1 MADGS
6 LRFRFDGGGHAR
18 EITEGAT
25 TRVEPTIR
33 AESRAD
39 AGAFVRTRSTRAP
52 YRRRGL
58 RTWAVASRLQ
68 WRLAEIQR
76 GFFLTLALGLSLCA
90 ALLVVGRLEFGIV
103 PGAAAVRPA
112 LSRIR
117 TVPATTGR
125 HTGTPV
131 STDAFAATVSPLSLL
146 MYVAGSYDTLA
157 QARVAQAQ
165 YRAAGVQTAIFP
177 GAVYQL
183 VLAPVFVSAHVNAQ
197 LVRSFAGWQVPYYIV
212 TVHVPTPKGLAA
224 RGWLARRE
232 PVPVRREVE
241 AALCANGRLI
251 AQLVTAPNR
260 PQALAQLQSLHA
272 AVALDEAASHALG
285 AGADRGDA
293 RRALEQA
300 LRQTDE
306 AFAELAA
313 ELAGSGPGQSR
324 LDGST
329 ELAARVAAVLAAGA
343 TAVRAAGG

>member
-18 EITEGAT
+18 EVTEGAG
-25 TRVEPTIR
+25 TRVEPTVH
-33 AESRAD
+33 AEPQTD
-39 AGAFVRTRSTRAP
+39 ARGLLRTRSTRAP
-52 YRRRGL
+52 YRRRG
-58 RTWAVASRLQ
+58 RRKWAVASRLQ
-68 WRLAEIQR
+68 WRLAEIRR
-76 GFFLTLALGLSLCA
+76 GFFVTFALGLSLCA

-125 HTGTPV
+125 HTGMPV
-131 STDAFAATVSPLSLL
+131 STDALAARVSPLSLL
-146 MYVAGSYDTLA
+146 MYAAGSYDTLA

-183 VLAPVFVSAHVNAQ
+183 VLAPVFVSADMNAR
-197 LVRSFAGWQVPYYIV
+197 LVRAFAEWQVPYYVV
-212 TVHVPTPKGLAA
+212 TVHVPSPQGLAA
-224 RGWLARRE
+224 HGWLARRASL
-232 PVPVRREVE
+232 PLRREVE

-260 PQALAQLQSLHA
+260 PQALAPLQSLHA
-272 AVALDEAASHALG
+272 AAALDEAASDALG
-285 AGADRGDA
+285 AGADRSDA
-293 RRALEQA
+293 ARALEQA

-313 ELAGSGPGQSR
+313 ALAGSGPGQSH

-329 ELAARVAAVLAAGA
+329 GLAARVAAVLAAGA